1 MPRNFLNALWT
12 LHVSTI
18 RNSRLF
24 VFVFTAISY
33 TWIHFQSDSGADDNG
48 DDKGFSDYDGWDCI
62 GLRVYEIG
70 NIKELAG
77 CLLFFP
83 LMFVSLSASR
93 APDRRR
99 GRSTRRKPLKEGY
112 VLLLQESKPLKC
124 QNPIRF
130 FLLLAPS
137 EPPSSAFFF
146 FFSSTNPFNTT
157 LFFLPSSSPPDEDV
171 YIYKVYTYIFSIE
184 TFRTAIQPANF
195 WCSGRPGRL
204 LSHHRQWES
213 ANRYKMLH
221 SPRMVREKERE
232 RERERERESCK
243 HQPNRTAEY
252 LSSSPFFWPHIHTE
266 EPSPGHTCLSSTFQS
281 SSRRWL

>member
-1 MPRNFLNALWT
+1 
-12 LHVSTI
+12 
-18 RNSRLF
+18 
-24 VFVFTAISY
+24 
-33 TWIHFQSDSGADDNG
+33 
-48 DDKGFSDYDGWDCI
+48 
-62 GLRVYEIG
+62 
-70 NIKELAG
+70 
-77 CLLFFP
+77 
-83 LMFVSLSASR
+83 MFVSLSASR

-252 LSSSPFFWPHIHTE
+252 LSSSPFF
-266 EPSPGHTCLSSTFQS
+266 
-281 SSRRWL
+281 

>member
-157 LFFLPSSSPPDEDV
+157 LFFTFLLATRWRCVYIQSVYIYLLYRDISDCYSTCQFLVLRTARPPIVPSSSMG
-171 YIYKVYTYIFSIE
+171 IGK
-184 TFRTAIQPANF
+184 
-195 WCSGRPGRL
+195 
-204 LSHHRQWES
+204 
-213 ANRYKMLH
+213 
-221 SPRMVREKERE
+221 
-232 RERERERESCK
+232 
-243 HQPNRTAEY
+243 
-252 LSSSPFFWPHIHTE
+252 
-266 EPSPGHTCLSSTFQS
+266 
-281 SSRRWL
+281 